1 MLKYKKMKKSGYL
14 VLMFL
19 LISTIISCN
28 EQKRSSGQYDQ
39 YDEYEESSYSSED
52 EYSTDDYYDSSSNRI
67 VFNSKQDV
75 MVYLSSRSFSSGGNV
90 ITFEDQCMYGNGQ
103 CFTGAINVIDFNS
116 TQAILEAYSP
126 LIGGNIRF
134 KVDNESNILTDLNTG
149 DVYQ

>member
-1 MLKYKKMKKSGYL
+1 MAMTL
-14 VLMFL
+14 VT
-19 LISTIISCN
+19 TITSCN
-28 EQKRSSGQYDQ
+28 EQKRSADQYDQ
-39 YDEYEESSYSSED
+39 YDDYEEESYSSD
-52 EYSTDDYYDSSSNRI
+52 ESDYATDDYYDTSSSRF

-126 LIGGNIRF
+126 LVGGNIRF
-134 KVDNESNILTDLNTG
+134 KVDNEYDRLTDLNTG

>member
-1 MLKYKKMKKSGYL
+1 MKKSSS
-14 VLMFL
+14 FL
-19 LISTIISCN
+19 LMVLLFAATITSCN
-28 EQKRSSGQYDQ
+28 EQKRSADQ
-39 YDEYEESSYSSED
+39 YGEYDDYEEESYSSD
-52 EYSTDDYYDSSSNRI
+52 ESDYATDDYYDTSSSRF

>member
-1 MLKYKKMKKSGYL
+1 MKKSGYL

-39 YDEYEESSYSSED
+39 YDEYEESSYSSEE
-52 EYSTDDYYDSSSNRI
+52 EYSTDDYYDSSSSRM
-67 VFNSKQDV
+67 VFNTKQDV